1 MLKIGLFV
9 ERDAY
14 DNNEKNCDFLFAVR
28 IVVSVCLKYC
38 IAQKKN
44 AEEHLKTI
52 FLPSQSLFPLRDVNI
67 RLSQCINMYNVIV
80 CLENC

>member
-28 IVVSVCLKYC
+28 IVVSLCLKYC
-38 IAQKKN
+38 IAQKKTR
-44 AEEHLKTI
+44 K
-52 FLPSQSLFPLRDVNI
+52 NI
-67 RLSQCINMYNVIV
+67 
-80 CLENC
+80 